1 MALKHLEYSSC
12 FDVWNKFLKKHVP
25 NGDRMV
31 MNPTVESVKNHIKH
45 IDEYMYIYIYIHVYI
60 EIYIYIY
67 YFYIHISVDWVVPTP
82 VLVTTCAS

>member
-1 MALKHLEYSSC
+1 MSLSTMALKHLEYSSC

-45 IDEYMYIYIYIHVYI
+45 IDEYMYIYIYTCLYRN
-60 EIYIYIY
+60 IYIYIISI
-67 YFYIHISVDWVVPTP
+67 YIY
-82 VLVTTCAS
+82 L